1 MPRSSRR
8 SSATVDRTRIDAHR
22 PTSSDGGQ
30 LHEAASKQTDA
41 WCKTCQENCGSRT
54 RLPSVIA
61 PRQAAGNAAD
71 ARTLRVRRTLPS
83 PFWVRYR
90 NSLSRIITGTRSE
103 RALGVLGRT
112 PAEDS
117 RSAPVGQGVLVEGDS
132 DHGTAYHLG
141 ISYTVPSRP
150 LPDSVVKQLAELG
163 CQALL
168 ASLRWRFI
176 ERSVGPRT
184 S

>member
-1 MPRSSRR
+1 MSAGRFRR
-8 SSATVDRTRIDAHR
+8 PFGCGTV
-22 PTSSDGGQ
+22 
-30 LHEAASKQTDA
+30 
-41 WCKTCQENCGSRT
+41 
-54 RLPSVIA
+54 
-61 PRQAAGNAAD
+61 
-71 ARTLRVRRTLPS
+71 
-83 PFWVRYR
+83 

-117 RSAPVGQGVLVEGDS
+117 RSAPVGQGCVGRGVTPTMEPLIIAASPD
-132 DHGTAYHLG
+132 
-141 ISYTVPSRP
+141 TVPSRP

-168 ASLRWRFI
+168 ASLRWRLI